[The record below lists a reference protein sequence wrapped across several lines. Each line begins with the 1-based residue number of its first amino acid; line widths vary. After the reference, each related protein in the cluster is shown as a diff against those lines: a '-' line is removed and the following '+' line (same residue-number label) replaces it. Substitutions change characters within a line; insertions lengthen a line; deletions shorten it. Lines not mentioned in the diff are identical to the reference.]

1 MNYKNLLIASLVF
14 ANFLGI
20 SAAYSQELQAKVAKG
35 AAVNKKYAS
44 IDKLIEY
51 NNYDEADTALR
62 EVLNAHPDDVDAQTL
77 RVIWMA
83 KQHKLAPAQAELDK
97 MLKNTRKSRFT
108 LRPGYCLYETP
119 DVFRC

>member
-1 MNYKNLLIASLVF
+1 MNYKKLLIASLVF

-77 RVIWMA
+77 RVIWMS
-83 KQHKLAPAQAELDK
+83 KKHKHAPAQA
-97 MLKNTRKSRFT
+97 
-108 LRPGYCLYETP
+108 
-119 DVFRC
+119 